1 MGAAESVMTA
11 CGCAQQPKDQ
21 NGDGRGRD
29 QVGQK
34 GVIINSP
41 TLSSGLPWLPDS
53 PKSSLDASDDAIQKA
68 KLIHNRQ
75 VQHSFV
81 SKDLVRTLHQ
91 SKSKAKGLEDELKT
105 LTAELKEVFREEE
118 MYRAR
123 CSKDSRR
130 KDDILENKL
139 ANRKHSISQAIKKT
153 QAQMQE
159 CICAAER
166 AEENTVR
173 GGGGDAGVP
182 AFFRANR
189 SVDSSQSQGNSRSKS
204 PNSRSRAKKE

>member
-1 MGAAESVMTA
+1 MT
-11 CGCAQQPKDQ
+11 GLDVLYVSM
-21 NGDGRGRD
+21 RD
-29 QVGQK
+29 LGQ
-34 GVIINSP
+34 
-41 TLSSGLPWLPDS
+41 
-53 PKSSLDASDDAIQKA
+53 SSLDASDDAIQKA

-81 SKDLVRTLHQ
+81 SKDLVRTLHHSQ
-91 SKSKAKGLEDELKT
+91 SRAKELEDELKT
-105 LTAELKEVFREEE
+105 LTAELKEVLREEE

-123 CSKDSRR
+123 CKKDSRR
-130 KDDILENKL
+130 KDGILENKL
-139 ANRKHSISQAIKKT
+139 ANKKHSISAAMKT
-153 QAQMQE
+153 TQKTMQE

-189 SVDSSQSQGNSRSKS
+189 SVDSSQSQGDSRSKS
-204 PNSRSRAKKE
+204 PNSGSRGNKLKELRNLK